1 MNTGSKTMVHMRWTC
16 VALAALLAGCAGNAY
31 MDAKR
36 NTAVGGQ
43 IDRDTS
49 KANADLEDARRRNA
63 QLQDDKIRI
72 ASQIEQDRRRIAT
85 VEGDLRRQDAA
96 LATALKAG
104 KLSRGRHASLKK
116 ELDALRADTQSADMA
131 NRSQAFNRG
140 SDPKADAEK
149 EQQLRNLERR
159 KQELEAALAAMA
171 K

>member
-1 MNTGSKTMVHMRWTC
+1 MNTGGNTMVQMRWTC
-16 VALAALLAGCAGNAY
+16 VALAALLAGCAGHAY

-43 IDRDTS
+43 IDQDTS
-49 KANADLEDARRRNA
+49 RAQAELDAARARNV
-63 QLQDDKIRI
+63 QLQQDKGRM

-104 KLSRGRHASLKK
+104 KVSQGRHAALKK

-131 NRSQAFNRG
+131 NRSQALAKG

-149 EQQLRNLERR
+149 EQQLRSLERR
-159 KQELEAALAAMA
+159 KQALEAALAAMA